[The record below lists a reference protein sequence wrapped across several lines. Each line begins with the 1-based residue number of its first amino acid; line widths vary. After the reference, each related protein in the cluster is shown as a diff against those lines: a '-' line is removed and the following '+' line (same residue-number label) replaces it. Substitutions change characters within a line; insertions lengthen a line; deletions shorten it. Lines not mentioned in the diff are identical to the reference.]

1 MSLCK
6 IKFIFWIGSF
16 KYFNSIIMKTKH
28 ATFYSYWKPLQDK
41 ERRWNRARRLGIEL
55 GQAIIGLAVLYAVYI
70 ILWGL
75 TL

>member
-1 MSLCK
+1 
-6 IKFIFWIGSF
+6 
-16 KYFNSIIMKTKH
+16 MKTKH